1 MADVSGV
8 PPDGPG
14 PITGGASS
22 GIASSGISSS
32 GIDGIDPDGP
42 QTTIVL
48 LRHGRTRYNAEA
60 RLQGQYDS
68 PLDEIGVEQAK
79 LAGEAVRHRFQPDR
93 VITSSFTRTLQTVD
107 AAGLGS
113 LPTDVDDR
121 WREIDFGAYDQRK
134 IRDVYV
140 ELGEAWLA
148 DPGYEPPG
156 GESLLAM
163 HERVVEACK
172 EIADRHAGQTV
183 VVVSHATAIK
193 SAVAWAL
200 RSDVATILTMK
211 INLAS
216 ISTITDSRMGLLLAG
231 FNELGHLD
239 V

>member
-1 MADVSGV
+1 MADVSGAPRV
-8 PPDGPG
+8 QAG
-14 PITGGASS
+14 PITDMASDGSASS
-22 GIASSGISSS
+22 DIASFGVE
-32 GIDGIDPDGP
+32 GIDPDGP

-68 PLDEIGVEQAK
+68 PLDEIGVQQAK

-93 VITSSFTRTLQTVD
+93 VVTSSFARTLQTVE
-107 AAGLGS
+107 AAGLGT
-113 LPTDVDDR
+113 LPTEVDDR

-134 IRDVYV
+134 IREVYV

-148 DPGYEPPG
+148 DPSYEPPG

-163 HERVVEACK
+163 HRRVVGACV

-200 RSDVATILTMK
+200 RSDAATILTMK

-216 ISTITDSRMGLLLAG
+216 ISTITDSRMGLLLSG

-239 V
+239 A